1 MRLHPRV
8 ALHSPDI
15 NNTCPEREQEISAP
29 HSPKPPATGNFP
41 VPGSAAPNFQSFPYP
56 LHTYP
61 RKAMKSNNRSPG
73 WVVTLGN
80 YPIKGRHRP
89 RAAPL
94 LAGNCSSHSLISVSP
109 SQFLIIVI
117 IKTRWRNI
125 SKENTMPGNNFKF
138 LFFILS
144 LHLKAA

>member
-8 ALHSPDI
+8 ALHSPDS
-15 NNTCPEREQEISAP
+15 NNTCPEKEQEIMGAP

-41 VPGSAAPNFQSFPYP
+41 VPGSAASNFQSFPYP
-56 LHTYP
+56 LHTSP
-61 RKAMKSNNRSPG
+61 RKVRKSNNRSAD

-94 LAGNCSSHSLISVSP
+94 LAGTCSSHSPISVSP
-109 SQFLIIVI
+109 SQFPIILIIKI
-117 IKTRWRNI
+117 LWRNI
-125 SKENTMPGNNFKF
+125 SKENTMPGSN
-138 LFFILS
+138 FILIFYS
-144 LHLKAA
+144 LFCHFI